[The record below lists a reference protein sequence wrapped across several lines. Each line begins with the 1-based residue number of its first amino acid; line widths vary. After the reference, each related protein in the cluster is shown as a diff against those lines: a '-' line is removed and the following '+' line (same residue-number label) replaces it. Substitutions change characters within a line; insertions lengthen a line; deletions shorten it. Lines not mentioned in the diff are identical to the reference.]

1 MNDMKASKALNPD
14 GIPSFILKELRD
26 ELCLRLNILAKTH
39 PLPRILWNQG
49 AAKKNWLSACLTD
62 RKIAVKVADTLSK
75 WTDATSGIPQGSVL
89 VQVLFVMYIEICT
102 NTIFLTD
109 FGLFADDTK
118 LLGEAIASSQIQ
130 NDLDALTE
138 KLEEWQLSPN
148 VAKCSVVHLLRQNP
162 KYSYKMKGRGVTLVD
177 PQLEFD
183 PCRYKTMVGIAEL
196 NNSV

>member
-1 MNDMKASKALNPD
+1 M
-14 GIPSFILKELRD
+14 
-26 ELCLRLNILAKTH
+26 
-39 PLPRILWNQG
+39 
-49 AAKKNWLSACLTD
+49 TD

-162 KYSYKMKGRGVTLVD
+162 KYSYKMKGIDRTKSTCEKELGLIQSLDLKTKKHIGLV
-177 PQLEFD
+177 
-183 PCRYKTMVGIAEL
+183 VH
-196 NNSV
+196 